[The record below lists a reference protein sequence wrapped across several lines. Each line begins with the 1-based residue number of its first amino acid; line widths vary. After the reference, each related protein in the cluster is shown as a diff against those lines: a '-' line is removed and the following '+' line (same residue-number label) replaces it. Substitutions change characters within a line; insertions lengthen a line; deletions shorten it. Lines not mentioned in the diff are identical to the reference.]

1 MKEKIKDILVAPNS
15 DYVVW
20 AEDLSNIVR
29 DTTLMVSSGCVALYI
44 VNGVLKSINIP
55 GRSLIKSK
63 AEEKDNSKL
72 DLICVNVDKV
82 FEINCGVSGIPFK
95 DSELNYETAV
105 GGRGECKIRI
115 TQPWPLYAAF
125 GRVPLTVADIAENVK
140 LKLNEI
146 MTSRLAEVLQHY
158 DYNSV
163 MTQQSTIATDLEKR
177 FMQSL
182 GDIGLEVVSF
192 ALAGIVFSDEYQEKR
207 KEFFEMENQ
216 RKAEKQQRREKER
229 EQRAEIDNIIAIANA
244 TKDLNPAQAT
254 PVIPQ
259 APTMYNAAATGV
271 NQGVKYCSSCG
282 TKMDQSAAFCSGCG
296 KKF

>member
-1 MKEKIKDILVAPNS
+1 MKEKIKNIMVAPNA

-82 FEINCGVSGIPFK
+82 FEMTCEVSGIPFK
-95 DSELNYETAV
+95 DSELNYETTV

-115 TQPWPLYAAF
+115 AQPWPLYAAF
-125 GRVPLTVADIAENVK
+125 GRVPLTADDIAANVK

-146 MTSRLAEVLQHY
+146 MTSRLAEVLQNY
-158 DYNSV
+158 DYGSV
-163 MTQQSTIATDLEKR
+163 MTQQSAIAADIEKR
-177 FMQSL
+177 FTQSL

-192 ALAGIVFSDEYQEKR
+192 ALAGISFSEEYQEKR
-207 KEFFEMENQ
+207 KEFFEMENL
-216 RKAEKQQRREKER
+216 RKEQKQQRREKER

-244 TKDLNPAQAT
+244 TKDLNPSQAM
-254 PVIPQ
+254 PVTPQ
-259 APTMYNAAATGV
+259 APTMYNTSANV
-271 NQGVKYCSSCG
+271 NQGVKYCPSCG

-296 KKF
+296 KKL